1 MNKRIVNLEINE
13 IPPEVLKD
21 FISRNKT
28 SYLGKL
34 YAKGRLEIFKT
45 FASDIVKKKLYPSQT
60 WASFNLGIPFK
71 KHKCYWYSDPLEKE
85 QLIWNRLASNS
96 LKVGVLG
103 SLHSSKYPENFL
115 ENPYYSFY
123 LPDCF
128 TDNYNTKPKRF
139 NSFQSLNSKLVSG
152 SARVT
157 SLLSLFK
164 EIPKILIPLLKNPSN
179 FGLSLFSIMQMT

>member
-60 WASFNLGIPFK
+60 WASFNTGK
-71 KHKCYWYSDPLEKE
+71 EYNKHKCYWYSDHLNSEE
-85 QLIWNRLASNS
+85 LIWN
-96 LKVGVLG
+96 
-103 SLHSSKYPENFL
+103 
-115 ENPYYSFY
+115 
-123 LPDCF
+123 
-128 TDNYNTKPKRF
+128 
-139 NSFQSLNSKLVSG
+139 KLVNKNT
-152 SARVT
+152 RVY
-157 SLLSLFK
+157 
-164 EIPKILIPLLKNPSN
+164 
-179 FGLSLFSIMQMT
+179 